1 MEFHHSHHVSKAEKS
16 WKMIASS
23 LQFILG
29 CNVELRITYTP
40 CASDSKYS
48 KLKRSTFSIFTCSR
62 RNRQQKSASSNE
74 QGSESDCAD
83 CTSENPMM
91 KDKTSTSDCGMD
103 AVTALRSC
111 EGNLLSSGERFL
123 NRSFQESMRTSC
135 AEVDSSK
142 EKGCNGAHLDP
153 SILDSDNEHFN
164 CFPKTLWLQKKF
176 RSPYSSKFTF
186 QGIQQ
191 QEDFVLSVPK
201 CTCSGTY
208 TYANEPCIFSGTCK
222 NCTKAS

>member
-1 MEFHHSHHVSKAEKS
+1 
-16 WKMIASS
+16 MIASS

-62 RNRQQKSASSNE
+62 RNRQQKSLSSNE
-74 QGSESDCAD
+74 QGSESDYGD

-91 KDKTSTSDCGMD
+91 KDKTCTSDCGMD

-111 EGNLLSSGERFL
+111 EGNLLSSGERFC

-153 SILDSDNEHFN
+153 SILDSDNDHHFN
-164 CFPKTLWLQKKF
+164 CFPKTLWRQKKF
-176 RSPYSSKFTF
+176 RSSYSSKLSF

-191 QEDFVLSVPK
+191 QKDFVLSVPK

-208 TYANEPCIFSGTCK
+208 TYANEPCIFSGSCK